1 MHEVGGPSRGDRL
14 GRDDSEVHSAIRFAV
29 VAAVVGVGFLIMGA
43 LLVSTCSG
51 VDTAACGPPQ
61 RILLALGGPLILCAA
76 GLWAFLRTYR
86 VWRAEGTWWG
96 WHGAGWFFVDADGAD
111 ALHRRPTDRRPGH
124 GTVSRRPGRPR
135 STNKWVRSLHNPF
148 DEFYR

>member
-96 WHGAGWFFVDADGAD
+96 WHGAGWFLLTLMVAD